1 MTTRS
6 QIIQVASPDSA
17 QLVWPVTTLKGRK
30 ESMQTSR
37 WARSAALAAISLFA
51 LGAPLIVGVGASFA
65 TGTAPAWEPDAN
77 AAAPY
82 GNLTFYD
89 ADGNEV
95 TSGTNLASP
104 FSYVVANTAAD
115 SGATK
120 ASVAFYNPQHGV
132 VPASWTGTDEA
143 GPTAF
148 NPSLAGAPADI
159 TALAPTYP
167 VTAASS
173 ADIGTWLSANT
184 PDTTAGYANTI
195 EVRLTDS
202 GPGSHGNAAGT
213 YWESDI
219 GYNNTSSPITVDGTT
234 VPADGW
240 AELFPLVTATTTTLV
255 TSATGGQLNS
265 GSSITLT
272 ATVPSGDAGSVQ
284 FYDNG
289 TFLDLASPT
298 SGTATYSYTPAAGT
312 HVYTAS
318 FIPTLGDETGAGTAT
333 ASIVGGS
340 TSAAVTVVDGTATT
354 TGVTASATNVA
365 FGTSVTFTATAS
377 AADSTNPAGTVEF
390 LNGTTPISG
399 CTAVAINPP
408 TSATCP
414 TSTLPSGAD
423 SITAVFTPTSSSYA
437 SSTSPAV
444 VVTVTGIGT
453 TTTLSASAT
462 SAAFG
467 TSVTFTATAS
477 ASDSSTQA
485 GTVEFR
491 VGTAAITGCTAVAIN
506 PPTSATCTTGTLPQ
520 ATDSIT
526 AVFTPTSSSYGSSTS
541 AAIMVTVGPPPQTA
555 TVATLWASNTS
566 PTYGTSVTFTAAAF
580 TSAGSTNPAGT
591 VEFFNGTAP
600 ISGCTSVAI
609 NPPAS
614 ATCTTSALPQGS
626 DNMNVVF
633 TPTSTSYAPS
643 TSSAVVVTVT
653 APISTTTMLSASA
666 TSVDYDT
673 PVTFTATASASDNT
687 NPAGTVEFLDGTSAI
702 TGCTA
707 IAINPPAS
715 ANCTTSALPL
725 DSDSITAVFTP
736 TDSSYPSS
744 TSSAVVVTV
753 AASPVTV
760 KSITPSSLKPGT
772 SESVTVTGSGFLSGA
787 TLTGPTGVTFSKVKV
802 VSSTKLTAT
811 VKVAANEKAGKD
823 LAITVINGAA
833 SGEGRGTG
841 KVLTIVAVA
850 APTVKSITPSS
861 LKPGTSESVTVTGTD
876 FLSGTTLTGP
886 TGVTFKRVKVLS
898 TTEIIAIVEVTSSA
912 KAGKDLPVTVVA
924 ADGSRG
930 TADVLTIT

>member
-37 WARSAALAAISLFA
+37 WARSAALAAISLLA

-89 ADGNEV
+89 ANGNEV

-120 ASVAFYNPQHGV
+120 ASLAFANPQHGQA
-132 VPASWTGTDEA
+132 PAVWTATSEA

-148 NPSLAGAPADI
+148 SPASSLPAGTPADI
-159 TALAPTYP
+159 TALAPSYP
-167 VTAASS
+167 VVAASS

-202 GPGSHGNAAGT
+202 GPHEAGT
-213 YWESDI
+213 PGGLYWEADI

-340 TSAAVTVVDGTATT
+340 TSAAVTVVDLTPTATT
-354 TGVTASATNVA
+354 TTLSASSTSPA

-423 SITAVFTPTSSSYA
+423 SITAVFTPTSSTYA

-444 VVTVTGIGT
+444 VVTVGAPPKTAIST
-453 TTTLSASAT
+453 ATTLSASST
-462 SAAFG
+462 SPAFG
-467 TSVTFTATAS
+467 TEVTFMATAS
-477 ASDSSTQA
+477 AEDGSNPA
-485 GTVEFR
+485 GTVEFFD
-491 VGTAAITGCTAVAIN
+491 GTTPITGCTAVAIN
-506 PPTSATCTTGTLPQ
+506 RPRLAICTTSALPQ
-520 ATDSIT
+520 GADSIT
-526 AVFTPTSSSYGSSTS
+526 AVFTPTSSSYASSTS
-541 AAIMVTVGPPPQTA
+541 RV
-555 TVATLWASNTS
+555 
-566 PTYGTSVTFTAAAF
+566 
-580 TSAGSTNPAGT
+580 
-591 VEFFNGTAP
+591 
-600 ISGCTSVAI
+600 
-609 NPPAS
+609 
-614 ATCTTSALPQGS
+614 
-626 DNMNVVF
+626 
-633 TPTSTSYAPS
+633 
-643 TSSAVVVTVT
+643 VVVTV
-653 APISTTTMLSASA
+653 SQ
-666 TSVDYDT
+666 
-673 PVTFTATASASDNT
+673 
-687 NPAGTVEFLDGTSAI
+687 
-702 TGCTA
+702 
-707 IAINPPAS
+707 
-715 ANCTTSALPL
+715 
-725 DSDSITAVFTP
+725 
-736 TDSSYPSS
+736 
-744 TSSAVVVTV
+744 
-753 AASPVTV
+753 
-760 KSITPSSLKPGT
+760 PGRHRR
-772 SESVTVTGSGFLSGA
+772 
-787 TLTGPTGVTFSKVKV
+787 GPW
-802 VSSTKLTAT
+802 
-811 VKVAANEKAGKD
+811 
-823 LAITVINGAA
+823 
-833 SGEGRGTG
+833 RHHRRHH
-841 KVLTIVAVA
+841 
-850 APTVKSITPSS
+850 
-861 LKPGTSESVTVTGTD
+861 
-876 FLSGTTLTGP
+876 GP
-886 TGVTFKRVKVLS
+886 YGW
-898 TTEIIAIVEVTSSA
+898 
-912 KAGKDLPVTVVA
+912 
-924 ADGSRG
+924 
-930 TADVLTIT
+930 